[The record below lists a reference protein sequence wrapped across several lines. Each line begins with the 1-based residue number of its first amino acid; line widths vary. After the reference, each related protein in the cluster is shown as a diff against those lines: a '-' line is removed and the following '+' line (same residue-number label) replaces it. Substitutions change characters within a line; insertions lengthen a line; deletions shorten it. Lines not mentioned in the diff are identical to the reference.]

1 VASLLM
7 SQRST
12 RALDRL
18 SSWGLILLPGVL
30 LIFLSFN
37 AGGFFPGTPALVAV
51 VLLLLLAS
59 RIILVPQPFAGFSP
73 ALAVAAGA
81 LSLYAVWALLSA
93 TWSDS
98 TWRALIEFDR
108 ALLYLLAL
116 VLFGS
121 RPRDS
126 GQVRWMTR
134 CLALAILVV
143 CSIGLVTRLAPDLW
157 PIAPN
162 LGENRLSYPITYWNS
177 LGLLASLGTILCLHF
192 TSSRSEPRALRLA
205 GAAAIPILV
214 TTLFFTFSRGAIV
227 AGAIGLVA
235 YMVLGRPRA
244 LLSGLLA
251 TVPTAAIA
259 LTFSY
264 QADKLAG
271 LHPTSSAATSQGHD
285 IGLILCICVAAA
297 LWLRWLLLA
306 LDRHIGKLRLPPR
319 ARLPVLGSL
328 AAAVV
333 VAGVVLFVALDGPS
347 YVSDQY
353 GRFLHGNNKI
363 GNARDLRTRL
373 SDPGNNGRIDQW
385 RVAISDGFE
394 PSKLDGQGAG
404 TFELVWARNRPPKR
418 AGLTV
423 HDAHS
428 LYIENLS
435 DLGLVGLLL
444 VLAFVLAILYGFAVR
459 LGGPNRTLYAA
470 LFAAGLAWALR
481 AGADWDWEMPAVTL
495 WVFALGGA
503 ALAAPAR
510 APRLKFSPSP
520 ALRAGIAM
528 TLIVIGVV
536 PAVVTISQGKLDH
549 AVQTFLRRGDCS
561 QVIDEARSASSVL
574 PLRPEPYRLEGY
586 CQARLGQTRRAVDSM
601 QEAVDRDPGNWQYRY
616 SLAVAQ
622 AAAGVDPRPAAR
634 EALRLNPLEPATRD
648 LVKRFPSAN
657 PRLLRDE
664 AAALLRAPVF

>member
-1 VASLLM
+1 VSE
-7 SQRST
+7 RST

-18 SSWGLILLPGVL
+18 GSWGLTLLPGVL
-30 LIFLSFN
+30 LVFLSFN
-37 AGGFFPGTPALVAV
+37 AGGFFPGTPALAAL
-51 VLLLLLAS
+51 VLLLLLVS

-81 LSLYAVWALLSA
+81 LSLYAVWILLSA

-98 TWRALIEFDR
+98 TWRALIDFDR

-157 PIAPN
+157 PIASN
-162 LGENRLSYPITYWNS
+162 LSENRLSYPITYWNS

-192 TSSRSEPRALRLA
+192 TSSRSEPQALRLA

-235 YMVLGRPRA
+235 YVVLGRPRA

-259 LTFSY
+259 LVFCY

-271 LHPTSSAATSQGHD
+271 IHPTSAAATSQGHD
-285 IGLILCICVAAA
+285 LALALGICVAAA

-319 ARLPVLGSL
+319 ARLPVFGSL

-333 VAGVVLFVALDGPS
+333 VIGVVMFVALDGAG
-347 YVSDQY
+347 YASDQY
-353 GRFLHGNNKI
+353 HRFLHGDNKI

-385 RVAISDGFE
+385 KVAISDGFE
-394 PSKLDGQGAG
+394 PSKFDGQGAG

-418 AGLTV
+418 AGLSV

-435 DLGLVGLLL
+435 DLGLVGLGL
-444 VLAFVLAILYGFAVR
+444 VLGFVIAILYGFAAR
-459 LGGPNRTLYAA
+459 LGGPWRTLYAA

-520 ALRAGIAM
+520 ALRLGIAAA
-528 TLIVIGVV
+528 LIVIAVV
-536 PAVVTISQGKLDH
+536 PALVTISQGRL
-549 AVQTFLRRGDCS
+549 
-561 QVIDEARSASSVL
+561 DEAMQNYLGDRDCPRVIEEAQSASSVL

-586 CQARLGQTRRAVDSM
+586 CQARLGQTQQAVHSM

-622 AAAGVDPRPAAR
+622 AAAGIDPRAAAR

-657 PRLLRDE
+657 PRLLRE
-664 AAALLRAPVF
+664 QAAALLRVPVI